1 MCIFQTANAII
12 YDNPHL
18 LRPQIEAYRAA
29 FAHYSEFFG
38 KEYRETLIVMPT
50 GTGKTGVMAIL
61 PFGISK
67 GRVLII
73 TPGKIV
79 RKTVFKDFDSIQNPE
94 NTFWYKR
101 KVLLDRKQFP
111 KTYLYQG
118 FDPNKYGEKE
128 RTLEK
133 LRSADIV
140 ITNIHK
146 IVGSSEEINLKGLVA
161 PDFFDMIIIDE
172 AHHVAANMWRETL
185 DYFNADK
192 VIKLTA
198 TPFRSD
204 RLEITNNPYDPI
216 YEYTLGQAIEDK
228 LVKDVVKEV
237 EIPDELEF
245 YNPETGE
252 KYTLEEA
259 KKILGNDWV
268 SKSVAMSESCS
279 KQVIK
284 YTKEILEMKRKSYPY
299 HQVLAITC
307 NDKHAQLVT
316 KWFEEEGLSCTYVSS
331 HLSDFEIEQRL
342 NDFANGIYDVM
353 VSIQMLGEGYDN
365 PNISVIALFRP
376 FKTLSPYTQAIGRG
390 LRRLRHD
397 NLQAIDNYCNVIYH
411 QELGLEKLW
420 EYYKSQT
427 SYAEQIRKQLETF
440 SEQLSLFSYEELGF
454 VEKPTPVKPSG
465 SSTNEET
472 ISGPFGEVRT
482 YKSSGIGKHDSL
494 SKDGYQEYM
503 KARYELISR
512 LQLET
517 EKEIEKIKNL
527 REQGLITP
535 EQEKVLIEN
544 IESKS
549 QRQYDEQFNKYKDMV
564 IAESMRKDFY
574 TWMNTQIEEFFKRSS
589 LTKEGYELYETEN
602 NIDNKPINNIGY
614 IVKNFNQSMYNET
627 KKSIGLYLPS
637 DFAYAKKRFV
647 EKLEYYLKQYGEKKE
662 EDEK

>member
-411 QELGLEKLW
+411 QELGLENYGSITK
-420 EYYKSQT
+420 
-427 SYAEQIRKQLETF
+427 
-440 SEQLSLFSYEELGF
+440 
-454 VEKPTPVKPSG
+454 VK
-465 SSTNEET
+465 
-472 ISGPFGEVRT
+472 
-482 YKSSGIGKHDSL
+482 HLML
-494 SKDGYQEYM
+494 SK
-503 KARYELISR
+503 L
-512 LQLET
+512 
-517 EKEIEKIKNL
+517 
-527 REQGLITP
+527 
-535 EQEKVLIEN
+535 
-544 IESKS
+544 
-549 QRQYDEQFNKYKDMV
+549 
-564 IAESMRKDFY
+564 
-574 TWMNTQIEEFFKRSS
+574 
-589 LTKEGYELYETEN
+589 EN
-602 NIDNKPINNIGY
+602 N
-614 IVKNFNQSMYNET
+614 
-627 KKSIGLYLPS
+627 
-637 DFAYAKKRFV
+637 
-647 EKLEYYLKQYGEKKE
+647 
-662 EDEK
+662 